1 MTPLKKFIRKIIL
14 KEFGRNY
21 QTINTNPISYKDFQD
36 YEVEVF
42 PSEDQKWLVSV
53 SFRGKPLSR
62 LSRFGSME
70 EAEHFAR
77 KTVETHKVKFQNSS
91 V

>member
-1 MTPLKKFIRKIIL
+1 MSSIRKFIRKTLL

-36 YEVEVF
+36 YDVEVF
-42 PSEDQKWLVSV
+42 PSEDQNWLVSV
-53 SFRGKPLSR
+53 SFRGKPISR
-62 LSRFGSME
+62 FSRFGSME

-77 KTVETHKVKFQNSS
+77 KTVEDHKVKFQNSF